1 MINLLLEPVL
11 KQAEN
16 LTKRTLYPNRSMK
29 KLAYFLVYSGCCL
42 VPQKKRTAY
51 PNWDKPKFLTS

>member
-11 KQAEN
+11 KRAEN

-42 VPQKKRTAY
+42 VPQKKEQLIQTGT
-51 PNWDKPKFLTS
+51 NLNS